1 MAEGLKPC
9 PFCGKETELV
19 TKEINQRL
27 DDIIFPMFQVV
38 CSMQSGMYAKNG
50 CGAASGWRLTEE
62 EAVRAWNRRA
72 ESCKQ
77 N

>member
-9 PFCGKETELV
+9 PFCGKTTELAMI
-19 TKEINQRL
+19 EIHQAL

-62 EAVRAWNRRA
+62 EAAKAWNRRA
-72 ESCKQ
+72 SEDA
-77 N
+77 